1 MSPGVERD
9 SLRRVEAEVDPAVGR
24 TLDPD
29 QARCVEELTREL
41 AGATSGIVDDPAWV
55 KEVRQG
61 WERFP
66 TGVRTTVRDFRRAS
80 GPQGVL
86 LLRGLP
92 VGEVEVPPT
101 PQDACSVQRAATPAA
116 ALLVAVACGLGDPA
130 AFRAEKSGALVH
142 DVVPVPGQEEVQGNV
157 GSVRLSFHNENAFH
171 THRPD
176 FVQLLCLRRDHLGVS
191 GLQTSCVRAVLPLM
205 AEKTA
210 AVLSEPRFVTAP
222 PPSFSVGGSLTRAH
236 AVLSG
241 AADDPDL
248 RVDLAATKA
257 LDEEAERALAELG
270 ELFERTA
277 QTVRL
282 RPGDL
287 AIVDNRVT
295 VHGRTSFRPRYDGR
309 DRWLQRTF
317 VCTDLR
323 RSREL
328 RPGDGYVM
336 AE

>member
-9 SLRRVEAEVDPAVGR
+9 SRGQVEDEADPAVVR

-29 QARCVEELTREL
+29 QARCLAELTLQL
-41 AGATSGIVDDPAWV
+41 AGAASGSVDDPAWV
-55 KEVRQG
+55 KEVRHG

-92 VGEVEVPPT
+92 VGEAELPPT
-101 PQDACSVQRAATPAA
+101 PRVASSVQRVATPAA

-130 AFRAEKSGALVH
+130 AFRAEKSGALVQ

-157 GSVRLSFHNENAFH
+157 GSARLSFHSENAFH
-171 THRPD
+171 AHRPD

-191 GLQTSCVRAVLPLM
+191 GLQTACVRTVLPLM

-210 AVLSEPRFVTAP
+210 AVLFEPRFITAP
-222 PPSFSVGGSLTRAH
+222 PPSFGVGGSLTRAH
-236 AVLSG
+236 AVLTG
-241 AADDPDL
+241 AVDDPDL
-248 RVDLAATKA
+248 RVDLSATEA
-257 LDEEAERALAELG
+257 LDDEAERALAELG

-317 VCTDLR
+317 ACTDLR